1 MIQPRDQVE
10 LDIGQVRRNESHSGV
25 IVCLLLGPS
34 PRRGGYWEVAVLSA
48 VGSCEEYIKIG
59 VTDHPASWFLEET
72 TVLA

>member
-1 MIQPRDQVE
+1 MIQPHDQVE
-10 LDIGQVRRNESHSGV
+10 LAVGQVRRHETHGDV

-34 PRRGGYWEVAVLSA
+34 PRTGGYWEVMVLSA
-48 VGSCEEYIKIG
+48 MGRCSEYIKIG